1 MNDGAALRSPT
12 APISLSVGRSTSALS
27 SLLHI
32 PFGYIRSF
40 IHSSFTV
47 HLQQFTESILDPT
60 RRIPLLRWS
69 VLCFLSDMRV
79 FNSVLALLL
88 TSSLVAAS
96 PVAFEKRADNGNV
109 VVVTHTDTITR
120 TTHAANQ
127 HRVTRTVTVYASM
140 VAPVQR
146 PALDPTTPTIVP
158 TTPST
163 TVESPAVESP
173 AVESP
178 AVESPTV
185 ESPSPA
191 LPSTLSTSDTPATPA
206 TPSAAAVANDG
217 SAASALPTSSSGLF
231 SGQGTFYSTG
241 LAPNFT

>member
-1 MNDGAALRSPT
+1 
-12 APISLSVGRSTSALS
+12 
-27 SLLHI
+27 
-32 PFGYIRSF
+32 
-40 IHSSFTV
+40 
-47 HLQQFTESILDPT
+47 
-60 RRIPLLRWS
+60 
-69 VLCFLSDMRV
+69 MRV

-96 PVAFEKRADNGNV
+96 PVAFEKRADV

-163 TVESPAVESP
+163 TVESP
-173 AVESP
+173 
-178 AVESPTV
+178 TV

-206 TPSAAAVANDG
+206 TPSPAAVANDG

>member
-1 MNDGAALRSPT
+1 MQHF
-12 APISLSVGRSTSALS
+12 GRQVHFSAFVVAS
-27 SLLHI
+27 HSFWI
-32 PFGYIRSF
+32 YSF

-47 HLQQFTESILDPT
+47 YLQQFTESILDPT

-96 PVAFEKRADNGNV
+96 PVAFEKRADV

-163 TVESPAVESP
+163 TVESP
-173 AVESP
+173 
-178 AVESPTV
+178 TV

-206 TPSAAAVANDG
+206 TPSPAAVANDG

>member
-47 HLQQFTESILDPT
+47 LHLQQFTESILDPT

-96 PVAFEKRADNGNV
+96 PVAFEKRADV

-163 TVESPAVESP
+163 T
-173 AVESP
+173 VESP

>member
-1 MNDGAALRSPT
+1 
-12 APISLSVGRSTSALS
+12 
-27 SLLHI
+27 
-32 PFGYIRSF
+32 
-40 IHSSFTV
+40 
-47 HLQQFTESILDPT
+47 
-60 RRIPLLRWS
+60 
-69 VLCFLSDMRV
+69 MRV

-96 PVAFEKRADNGNV
+96 PVAFEKRADV

-158 TTPST
+158 TTPSIT
-163 TVESPAVESP
+163 VESP

-206 TPSAAAVANDG
+206 TPSPAAVANDG